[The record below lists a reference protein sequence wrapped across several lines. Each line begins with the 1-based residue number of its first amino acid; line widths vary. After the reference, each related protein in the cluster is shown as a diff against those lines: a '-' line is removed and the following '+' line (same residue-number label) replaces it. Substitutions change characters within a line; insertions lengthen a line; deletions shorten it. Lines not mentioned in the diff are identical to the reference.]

1 MTTCER
7 AARATRTSKIGDA
20 LELHTIAC
28 NLRLVEV
35 YGKPG
40 SCAPAAR
47 DAEARLD
54 NLVASRCSPVAWDS
68 VVDAIDELAGRA
80 VV

>member
-1 MTTCER
+1 MTMCER
-7 AARATRTSKIGDA
+7 AARATQTNEIGDA

-40 SCAPAAR
+40 SRVPATQ
-47 DAEARLD
+47 DAESRLGE
-54 NLVASRCSPVAWDS
+54 LAVSRCSSTAWNA
-68 VVDAIDELAGRA
+68 VVDAIDDLRGTAQ
-80 VV
+80 